1 MERRNLKM
9 DNDNVLDMRHLI
21 RVADD
26 DKLFDDEN
34 QKKGEDWNDYS
45 ESTTSLESAMEEN
58 YLTGQQ
64 KRRLRR
70 LKERKLKKLKIK

>member
-1 MERRNLKM
+1 M

-26 DKLFDDEN
+26 EN
-34 QKKGEDWNDYS
+34 KELSEDWKDYS
-45 ESTTSLESAMEEN
+45 ESTSTSLAQAMEEN

-70 LKERKLKKLKIK
+70 KMERKLKKIK

>member
-1 MERRNLKM
+1 M

>member
-26 DKLFDDEN
+26 EN
-34 QKKGEDWNDYS
+34 KELSEDWKDYS
-45 ESTTSLESAMEEN
+45 ESTSTSLTQAMEEN

-70 LKERKLKKLKIK
+70 KMERKLKKIK

>member
-1 MERRNLKM
+1 M

-26 DKLFDDEN
+26 EN
-34 QKKGEDWNDYS
+34 KEQSEDWKDYS
-45 ESTTSLESAMEEN
+45 ESTSTSLAQAMEEN

-70 LKERKLKKLKIK
+70 KMERKLKKIK

>member
-9 DNDNVLDMRHLI
+9 NNDNVLDMRHLI

-26 DKLFDDEN
+26 EN
-34 QKKGEDWNDYS
+34 KELSEDWKDYS
-45 ESTTSLESAMEEN
+45 ESTSTSLTQAMEEN

-70 LKERKLKKLKIK
+70 KMERKLKKIK

>member
-1 MERRNLKM
+1 M

-26 DKLFDDEN
+26 EN
-34 QKKGEDWNDYS
+34 KEQSEDWKDHS
-45 ESTTSLESAMEEN
+45 ESTSTSLAQAMEEN

-70 LKERKLKKLKIK
+70 KMERKLKKIK

>member
-1 MERRNLKM
+1 ME
-9 DNDNVLDMRHLI
+9 NDNVLDMRHLI

-26 DKLFDDEN
+26 DNEN
-34 QKKGEDWNDYS
+34 QEKGGDWKDYS

>member
-9 DNDNVLDMRHLI
+9 NNDNVLDMRHLI

-26 DKLFDDEN
+26 EN
-34 QKKGEDWNDYS
+34 KELSEDWKDYS
-45 ESTTSLESAMEEN
+45 ESTSTSLDQAMEEN

-70 LKERKLKKLKIK
+70 KMERKLKKIK

>member
-1 MERRNLKM
+1 MEWRKQKM
-9 DNDNVLDMRHLI
+9 ENDNVLDMRHLI

-26 DKLFDDEN
+26 DNEN
-34 QKKGEDWNDYS
+34 QEKGGDWKDYS

-58 YLTGQQ
+58 YLTGKQ

-70 LKERKLKKLKIK
+70 LQERKLKKLKIK